1 MSDTIRLAGITA
13 EGFHGVLDFEKRDG
27 QPFRVDAVLSL
38 DLRAAGRSDRLE
50 DTVSY
55 ASIAELIEDSITGR
69 PFELI
74 EALAEHIAQR
84 ILLFDA
90 RIEGAEVT
98 VHKPQA
104 PLEQRFDGVSVTVE
118 RTRRSLRGR
127 PGVPAADSA
136 EYLDEFDVE
145 VLRELAETARRAG
158 EGTGDE
164 AGSSSRPETAPSAQT
179 GPYRRV
185 SLADLATVYD
195 EEGGERAGQ
204 ETVWVPADAQLELPR
219 GTRDPD
225 LAADFPVRSVLALG
239 SNLPDAEHGSPAELL
254 SSARRALQ
262 EAGGVDVVA
271 SSPVAR
277 TRPVG
282 GPEGQPDYLNQV
294 IEVETTL
301 SPHGLLDL
309 IQGIEAAHHRI
320 RGAEN
325 GEQRWGPRTLDI
337 DIITYAG
344 AEISSP
350 RLTVPH
356 PRAAQRAF
364 VLLPW
369 SWMDPVALLEGVPV
383 RELAR
388 QAADAADVERL

>member
-1 MSDTIRLAGITA
+1 MSDTIRLTGLTA
-13 EGFHGVLDFEKRDG
+13 EGFHGVFDFERRDG

-38 DLRAAGRSDRLE
+38 DLQAAGRSDRLE

-74 EALAEHIAQR
+74 EALAENIAQR
-84 ILLFDA
+84 VLLFDD
-90 RIEGAEVT
+90 RIKTAEIT

-104 PLEQRFDGVSVTVE
+104 PLEQRFGDVAVTVE
-118 RTRRSLRGR
+118 RTR
-127 PGVPAADSA
+127 
-136 EYLDEFDVE
+136 
-145 VLRELAETARRAG
+145 
-158 EGTGDE
+158 
-164 AGSSSRPETAPSAQT
+164 GSIPRHV

-204 ETVWVPADAQLELPR
+204 ETAWVPVDTQLEHPR
-219 GTRDPD
+219 DLRDAD
-225 LAADFPVRSVLALG
+225 LAADFPVRAVLALG
-239 SNLPDAEHGSPAELL
+239 SNLPDAEYGGPAELL
-254 SSARRALQ
+254 ASAIRAVE
-262 EAGGVDVVA
+262 EADGVDVVN
-271 SSPVAR
+271 SSPVAL
-277 TRPVG
+277 TKPVG

-301 SPHGLLDL
+301 SPHDLLDL
-309 IQGIEAAHHRI
+309 TQQVEAGHHRV
-320 RGAEN
+320 RQEH
-325 GEQRWGPRTLDI
+325 WGPRTLDI

-344 AEISSP
+344 AEISSA

-356 PRAAQRAF
+356 PRARQRAF

-369 SWMDPVALLEGVPV
+369 SWMDPVALLEGTPV
-383 RELAR
+383 RELAQ
-388 QAADAADVERL
+388 QADDAGHVKQL